1 MKTPEASEKKTDRRY
16 SLEQLDRLVTITAP
30 VWWIDLAAVYV
41 VIGVA
46 LIWAIWGAIPTKVQG
61 HGILV
66 STGGVQEMVARTSGK
81 VAAVLVKP
89 GDMVQE
95 GQVVA
100 RIIQPALTSQVE
112 NIRKE
117 LDSLKNMHRQAK
129 EFYDRERSLQGKNFL
144 AQRRNLQGQMGDIQ
158 QRQQWLHQRLKNQ
171 EELLAKGLITDKT
184 LLDTREQLQ
193 NASEDQRKAQVN
205 LQKTNVDEIQMV
217 TRQERDLFELSLK
230 ILETSDK
237 LDLLTKDLEY
247 KEIVKSDFSGRVLE
261 AKVSE
266 GAEVN
271 PGSKIISLDLLGG
284 NLRAVLYVPI
294 GHGGKKVKP
303 GMPIQISPKDIKR
316 EQYGSMLGEVQSI
329 SPYPA
334 TPDAMMNLLRNEG
347 LVKEFAQWGPAI
359 AIHADLVADPATTSG
374 FKWTSREGPPFKMDL
389 GRVVLGEV
397 VVGEQRPISLVI
409 PYIKR
414 VFGL

>member
-1 MKTPEASEKKTDRRY
+1 MNKLESSQQKTDRRY

-46 LIWAIWGAIPTKVQG
+46 LIWAIWGAIPSKVQG

-66 STGGVQEMVARTSGK
+66 STGGVQEVVSRTSGK

-95 GQVVA
+95 GLVVA

-112 NIRKE
+112 NTRKE
-117 LDSLKNMHRQAK
+117 LDSLRKMHRRAK
-129 EFYDRERSLQGKNFL
+129 EFYDRERSLQGKNYL
-144 AQRRNLQGQMGDIQ
+144 AQRHNFLGQMTDVQ
-158 QRQQWLHQRLKNQ
+158 QRQQWLAKRLQNQ
-171 EELLAKGLITDKT
+171 KELLAKGLITDKT

-193 NASEDQRKAQVN
+193 NASEDLRKAQIN
-205 LQKTNVDEIQMV
+205 LEKTKVDEIQMV
-217 TRQERDLFELSLK
+217 TRQERDLLELSLK
-230 ILETSDK
+230 ILETGDK

-247 KEIVKSDFSGRVLE
+247 KEIVKSDFSGLVLE
-261 AKVSE
+261 AKVST
-266 GAEVN
+266 GAEVT
-271 PGSKIISLDLLGG
+271 PGSKIISLDLQGG
-284 NLRAVLYVPI
+284 NLGAVLYLPI
-294 GHGGKKVKP
+294 AQGGKKVKA
-303 GMPIQISPKDIKR
+303 GMPIHISPQDIKR

-329 SPYPA
+329 SPSPA
-334 TPDAMMNLLRNEG
+334 TPDAMLNVLRNEG

-359 AIHADLVADPATTSG
+359 AIYADLRVDPATMSG
-374 FKWTSREGPPFKMDL
+374 FQWTSREGPPFKMDL
-389 GRVVLGEV
+389 GRVILGEV